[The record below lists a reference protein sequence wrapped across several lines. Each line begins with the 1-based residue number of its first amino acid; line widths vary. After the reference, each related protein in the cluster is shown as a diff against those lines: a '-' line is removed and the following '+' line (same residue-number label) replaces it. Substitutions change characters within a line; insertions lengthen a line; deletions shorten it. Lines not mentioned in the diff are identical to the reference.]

1 MVNFSVARAIG
12 LVLRTWPFLVLRLV
26 IWALVC
32 AGYGAGV
39 GGGAVMGLALGAL
52 WSSPAGGAALGALAG
67 FAAASAL
74 LFWLR
79 AYITYL
85 LKGGHVAALVA
96 AHDGLPLP
104 LGFGQVGYALA
115 IVRER
120 FVEVNVL
127 FAVDLLIKGVVG
139 TLCGLI
145 SGAAAP
151 LGLGGLTGLLTTVLR
166 LSTFYVDELILARNI
181 RTREADP
188 FSGAQDALVL
198 YAQNAW
204 AIARN
209 ALVLA
214 LVCAGLGLGAFILL
228 VGPFGL
234 VAAFAP
240 EALTEAVLTLAGLA
254 LAALAALALVYA
266 AAEPFCIAC
275 LMQVYFG
282 VTEGQRPDPS
292 WRRTLETA
300 SSAFRKLGEEAL
312 AGL

>member
-12 LVLRTWPFLVLRLV
+12 LVLRTWPFLVLRLG

-39 GGGAVMGLALGAL
+39 AGGAVMGIALGAL
-52 WSSPAGGAALGALAG
+52 WSASAGGAALGALAG

-85 LKGGHVAALVA
+85 LKGGHIAALVA

-120 FVEVNVL
+120 FWEVNVL

-139 TLCGLI
+139 ALSGLI
-145 SGAAAP
+145 AGLAAP
-151 LGLGGLTGLLTTVLR
+151 FGLGGLAGLLTHVLR

-204 AIARN
+204 SIVRN
-209 ALVLA
+209 ALILA
-214 LVCAGLGLGAFILL
+214 AVCALLGLGAFLVL

-234 VAAFAP
+234 VAALAP
-240 EALTEAVLTLAGLA
+240 EAMTGAVFTLASLA

-275 LMQVYFG
+275 LMQVYFN
-282 VTEGQRPDPS
+282 VTEGQRPDPL
-292 WRRTLETA
+292 WRRRLESTSA
-300 SSAFRKLGEEAL
+300 AFRKLGEEAL
-312 AGL
+312 AGR

>member
-12 LVLRTWPFLVLRLV
+12 LVLRTWPFLVLRLG

-39 GGGAVMGLALGAL
+39 AGGAVMGIALGAL
-52 WSSPAGGAALGALAG
+52 WSASAGGAALGALAG

-85 LKGGHVAALVA
+85 LKGGHIAALVA

-120 FVEVNVL
+120 FWEVNVL

-139 TLCGLI
+139 ALSGLI
-145 SGAAAP
+145 AGLAAP
-151 LGLGGLTGLLTTVLR
+151 FGLGGLAGLLTHVLR

-204 AIARN
+204 PIVRN
-209 ALVLA
+209 ALILA
-214 LVCAGLGLGAFILL
+214 AVCALLGLGAFLVL

-234 VAAFAP
+234 VAALAP
-240 EALTEAVLTLAGLA
+240 EAMTGAVFTLASLA

-275 LMQVYFG
+275 LMQVYFN
-282 VTEGQRPDPS
+282 VTEGQRPDPL
-292 WRRTLETA
+292 WRRRLESTSA
-300 SSAFRKLGEEAL
+300 AFRKLGEEAL
-312 AGL
+312 AGR